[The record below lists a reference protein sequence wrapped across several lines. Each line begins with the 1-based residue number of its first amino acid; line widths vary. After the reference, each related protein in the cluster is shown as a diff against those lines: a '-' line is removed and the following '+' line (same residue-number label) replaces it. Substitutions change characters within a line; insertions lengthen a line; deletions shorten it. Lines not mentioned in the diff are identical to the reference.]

1 LIIIQCMIK
10 AAFFDLDET
19 LINAE
24 HAHKAATE
32 KAFAAFGYDYL
43 EVRKKSPNHISMGKR
58 VYDNLKARR
67 DGAGIS
73 EEQIPMDKL
82 QEIREGY
89 FLSFMKDEIVLL
101 EGVHEILEI
110 MKQKHIIT
118 AIVSSGTKKYVE
130 LVMDIFKLRNDIHFI
145 ITGDDVERG
154 KPDPECYLKAY
165 DQALN
170 ELKDL
175 HNQECIVFEDTES
188 GITAGK
194 KAGMKVVYIPTP
206 TSVPPIN
213 YLPDYT
219 INSLLSFKTEVLI

>member
-1 LIIIQCMIK
+1 MIK

-24 HAHKAATE
+24 HAHKKATE
-32 KAFAAFGYDYL
+32 RAFASFGYDYS

-67 DGAGIS
+67 DGAGIT

-82 QEIREGY
+82 QEIREGF
-89 FLSFMKDEIVLL
+89 FLSLMKDEVVLL
-101 EGVHEILEI
+101 DGVHEILEI
-110 MKQKHIIT
+110 MQQKNIIT

-130 LVMDIFKLRNDIHFI
+130 LVLDIFNLRNNIHFI

-154 KPDPECYLKAY
+154 KPEPECYLKAY
-165 DQALN
+165 EKAHN
-170 ELKDL
+170 ELQNL
-175 HNQECIVFEDTES
+175 HNLECIVFEDTES

-194 KAGMKVVYIPTP
+194 KAGMKVVYIPTS
-206 TSVPPIN
+206 TSVPPID

-219 INSLLSFKTEVLI
+219 INSLLNFNTEVLI